1 MGTLQISTI
10 LLGAVCWHRFQAA
23 QAQDVAYANESRPGY
38 VIFFGNGPPHLTSGA
53 SETQSR
59 WQRKMLGQV
68 RRPSSALSA
77 PLATPL
83 W

>member
-10 LLGAVCWHRFQAA
+10 PLGAVLLAPFQAA

-38 VIFFGNGPPHLTSGA
+38 VIFFGNGPPHLTSVA
-53 SETQSR
+53 SETIQMAA
-59 WQRKMLGQV
+59 KDAGTG
-68 RRPSSALSA
+68 PPASSALSA
-77 PLATPL
+77 PLVTPL